1 LLAASKLVLSY
12 APEAL
17 SRSLVLPLLL
27 LPGCLVSFNDYP
39 LGDLDSSAGGSIQ
52 AGSSPIL
59 PSAGSHSQ
67 GNAGSG
73 SAGDGGAPSSLPS
86 KRENMIDDFEDTNP
100 AILAQQGRMG
110 SWYVGNDGMGTQTPR
125 MDQPLVPSQLEPAR
139 ADSRRG
145 AHTFGG
151 PFESWGA
158 LIGTELGP
166 DDGYDLS
173 GYQGMRLW
181 VRSGA
186 PFGGGARSVRL
197 NLPTPGTNT
206 GAGVCTVCS
215 DHFGADIPLSSQWQQ
230 VTIAFS
236 SLEQRGFGRPLLPQ
250 PDLAQVTSLQLSFGP
265 NVTFDLWIDDIELY

>member
-1 LLAASKLVLSY
+1 LLAASELVLSY

-39 LGDLDSSAGGSIQ
+39 LGDLDSSAGGSSQ
-52 AGSSPIL
+52 AGSSAIL
-59 PSAGSHSQ
+59 PSAGTQSQ
-67 GNAGSG
+67 GGAGAAGG
-73 SAGDGGAPSSLPS
+73 SGGAPSSLPS

-100 AILAQQGRMG
+100 AIIEQQGRVG
-110 SWYVGNDGMGTQTPR
+110 AWYVGNDGMGTQTPR

-139 ADSRRG
+139 GESRRA

-166 DDGYDLS
+166 DGYDLS
-173 GYQGMRLW
+173 RYQGMRLW

-186 PFGGGARSVRL
+186 AFGSAAKSVRL

-206 GAGVCTVCS
+206 GAGICTVCS

-236 SLEQRGFGRPLLPQ
+236 SLEQRGYGRPLLPR
-250 PDLAQVTSLQLSFGP
+250 PDLARVTSLQLSFGP